1 MSADKIAWRTW
12 LLAPV
17 VLARFLPFY
26 FWEMTRANLKVAGDA
41 LRPKPNFSPGF
52 IDIDLAGYT
61 PVQCWA
67 AVCLIS
73 MTPGTLSLDLPDGST
88 KLSIH
93 VLYMESED
101 AVKTELYRLLHK
113 ALGNPQQ

>member
-1 MSADKIAWRTW
+1 MSAGKIAWRTW
-12 LLAPV
+12 LLTPV

-52 IDIDLAGYT
+52 IDIDLDGYT
-61 PVQCWA
+61 PMQCWA

-88 KLSIH
+88 KLSVH

-101 AVKTELYRLLHK
+101 AVKAELYRLLHK